1 MVIEVLYRF
10 TKKKKILSDL
20 KDKNNKILEN
30 IAYLEARNMLLK
42 SSIDID
48 LVEILIRDKF
58 AFGKKGEKIYIIKRN
73 EN

>member
-1 MVIEVLYRF
+1 
-10 TKKKKILSDL
+10 
-20 KDKNNKILEN
+20 
-30 IAYLEARNMLLK
+30 MLLK